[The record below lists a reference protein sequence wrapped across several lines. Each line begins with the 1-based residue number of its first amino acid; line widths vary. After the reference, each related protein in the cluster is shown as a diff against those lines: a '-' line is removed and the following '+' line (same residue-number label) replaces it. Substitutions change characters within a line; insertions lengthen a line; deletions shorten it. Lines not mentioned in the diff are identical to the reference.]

1 MARIFVLVHQ
11 GRRLAHQRHGL
22 LDQLVQHIV
31 DVDDLLRLGLLP
43 VAGEHELAQ
52 LLVHHHD
59 VGDVIVDGKYGRDR
73 AAAVADIQGR
83 GFQYLPARRPRQV
96 AQMVLGLLVLM
107 LQLLHDDPGCTV
119 ADLPAGHV
127 PVFDVYDGVLRV
139 AAGHIVDDHLALVAE
154 LRRDARGDLL
164 QRF

>member
-1 MARIFVLVHQ
+1 MENMAVTAPR
-11 GRRLAHQRHGL
+11 
-22 LDQLVQHIV
+22 
-31 DVDDLLRLGLLP
+31 LLR
-43 VAGEHELAQ
+43 
-52 LLVHHHD
+52 
-59 VGDVIVDGKYGRDR
+59 IYRD
-73 AAAVADIQGR
+73 
-83 GFQYLPARRPRQV
+83 
-96 AQMVLGLLVLM
+96 VLM